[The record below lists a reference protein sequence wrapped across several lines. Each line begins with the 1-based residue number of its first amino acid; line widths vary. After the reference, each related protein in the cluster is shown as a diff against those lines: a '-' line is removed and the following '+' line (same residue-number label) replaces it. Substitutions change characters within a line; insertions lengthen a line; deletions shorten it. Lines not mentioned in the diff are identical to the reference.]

1 VNNAEH
7 CIRRPAVAAMT
18 LTIRQLP
25 GNKSQLMDPKGFPK
39 DQLMFN
45 PSADGDIVY
54 IRGTRHTAHD
64 ETNFA
69 VLHNTETNKTVT
81 VESPMDLLAP
91 TANLFKGL
99 EDMRIV
105 NYRGRVW
112 FTATAT
118 HASAEQNNEMLVGH
132 FDAAMTR
139 VERLSP
145 ISAGPPPVK
154 NICPFVWP
162 PPPGGPGTAEHP
174 EARLRLL
181 DTYKRVVY
189 EVSELYEEAP
199 EPAEDA
205 PAAAP
210 RFLRFILTKITTL
223 RSASGIPDIGFR
235 GSTSPI
241 HLHGNTWGC
250 VVHDIIFND
259 TTRLVTR
266 LAYFHYWMEIDLA
279 RGVVTFMSSPFWL
292 AHWGIEYV
300 SGIRRSKREQN
311 VVEVYFGVQDQVPMM
326 ALTRLADL
334 RAGK

>member
-1 VNNAEH
+1 
-7 CIRRPAVAAMT
+7 MT

-69 VLHNTETNKTVT
+69 VLHNTETKKTVT

-118 HASAEQNNEMLVGH
+118 HASDEQNNEMLVGH
-132 FDAAMTR
+132 FDEALTR

-162 PPPGGPGTAEHP
+162 PPPGGPGTPEHP
-174 EARLRLL
+174 DARLRLL
-181 DTYKRVVY
+181 DTYKRIVY
-189 EVSELYEEAP
+189 EVSELYEDAPEPAEDAP

-205 PAAAP
+205 PAPAPAAPP
-210 RFLRFILTKITTL
+210 RFLRFILTKVAAI
-223 RSASGIPDIGFR
+223 RSAAGIPDIGFR

-279 RGVVTFMSSPFWL
+279 RGVVTFMSAPFWL
-292 AHWGIEYV
+292 AHWGVEYV
-300 SGIRRSKREQN
+300 SGLRRSKREQN
-311 VVEVYFGVQDQVPMM
+311 VVEIYFGVNDQVPMM

>member
-1 VNNAEH
+1 
-7 CIRRPAVAAMT
+7 MT

-25 GNKSQLMDPKGFPK
+25 GNKSQLMDPKNFPK
-39 DQLMFN
+39 DQVMFN
-45 PSADGDIVY
+45 PSADGDIIY

-69 VLHNTETNKTVT
+69 VLHNSETSKTVT

-105 NYRGRVW
+105 HYRGLLW

-118 HASAEQNNEMLVGH
+118 HASDEQNNEMLVGH
-132 FDAAMTR
+132 FDAALTR

-162 PPPGGPGTAEHP
+162 PPPGGPGTPEHP
-174 EARLRLL
+174 DARLRLL
-181 DTYKRVVY
+181 DTYKRIVY
-189 EVSELYEEAP
+189 EVSELYEDPPEADD
-199 EPAEDA
+199 AADARA
-205 PAAAP
+205 PADAAP
-210 RFLRFILTKITTL
+210 RFLRFILTKVAAL
-223 RSASGIPDIGFR
+223 RSAAGIPDIGFR

-250 VVHDIIFND
+250 IVHDIIFND

-279 RGVVTFMSSPFWL
+279 RGVVTFMSAPFWL

-300 SGIRRSKREQN
+300 SGLRRSKREQN
-311 VVEVYFGVQDQVPMM
+311 VVEIYFGVNDQVPMM